1 MRARRFTV
9 VALLALASVSG
20 RITFAQDQ
28 RTATDA
34 IPLTVPAG
42 VPLHVVL
49 EKPLPIKNIGAPVEA
64 HVVDPVFVFDHMV
77 IPTGSQVLGR
87 VTQVESASRK
97 QRGLAIANGNFSPM
111 RKARVDFDTLVLKD
125 GTRLALHTVVTQGAP
140 KMVHL
145 VAGEQGKKK
154 GRVSQAV
161 DQARQQATA
170 REQETVKEIT
180 APGKMQRVKARLWAE
195 FPYHKPKLA
204 AGTHFTAELKTP
216 LEFGKEDPSP
226 KQLEG
231 LGSEVPP
238 GSNVHVRLLTPLSSA
253 TEHQGSPV
261 KAVVSEPV
269 FSPDHQLILPEG
281 ARLEGIVTQALPARR
296 LGRNGQLRFTFR
308 EIELSPGAPRQVQA
322 TLQSVDADSGG
333 HVELDAEGGAHA
345 VTSKTKYIAPAIDVL
360 LATSS
365 LDGLDPHNHRRIE
378 EGRGPQGSDV
388 GGGAVRGGAGFG
400 LVGSVVGL
408 VAHYRP
414 VSACFAFYGAGW
426 SVYTHVVAR
435 GNNVVFP
442 QNTPMEIRFGTHG
455 GKQLQPADKAHPFS
469 SRSKIAPS
477 GDPAPNDQPGARADL
492 GS

>member
-1 MRARRFTV
+1 MRTRQFTV
-9 VALLALASVSG
+9 VALLVLASVCG
-20 RITFAQDQ
+20 RMTFAQDKP
-28 RTATDA
+28 TASDA

-49 EKPLPIKNIGAPVEA
+49 EKPLPIKHTGVPVEA
-64 HVVDPVFVFDHMV
+64 HVVDPIFVFDHMV
-77 IPTGSQVLGR
+77 IPAGSQVLGR

-97 QRGLAIANGNFSPM
+97 QRGLAIANGNFSPI
-111 RKARVDFDTLVLKD
+111 RKAHVDFDTLVLKD

-140 KMVHL
+140 RMVHL

-161 DQARQQATA
+161 DQARQQAKA

-216 LEFGKEDPSP
+216 LELGKEDRSP
-226 KQLEG
+226 KQLER
-231 LGSEVPP
+231 LGAEIPP

-253 TEHQGSPV
+253 TDHQGSPV

-269 FSPDHQLILPEG
+269 FSPDHQVILPEG
-281 ARLEGIVTQALPARR
+281 ARLEGMVTQALPARR

-308 EIELSPGAPRQVQA
+308 QIELSPGAPRQVQG
-322 TLQSVDADSGG
+322 TLQSVDAASGG

-378 EGRGPQGSDV
+378 EGRGPQGPDV

-400 LVGSVVGL
+400 LVGSVIGL

-435 GNNVVFP
+435 GNDVVFP
-442 QNTPMEIRFGTHG
+442 KNTPMEIRFGTHG
-455 GKQLQPADKAHPFS
+455 GQKSPPADKALPLKA
-469 SRSKIAPS
+469 SRMADPS
-477 GDPAPNDQPGARADL
+477 GD
-492 GS
+492 